1 MQLSTL
7 RYQGYTAR
15 ITNLST
21 IEELQDWVSECN
33 ITLPQ
38 SNLISSME
46 ARFQL
51 EEKKINKGNEVKIEI
66 LDDVGNVLYTLQ
78 GEANIPRRTK
88 SCTGLEV
95 WEYNIKDSYNR
106 LFEKVVSESQT
117 FYDLYLCNIN
127 DKHNS
132 LLHKIASALGFREE
146 ELDFE
151 SVAFEN
157 GNLIRLPFV
166 YLEENS
172 RWIDK
177 LQAFI
182 EATDGILYIKNKKL
196 FFRPRNLSINHS
208 FSFNRT
214 NIITSL
220 EESEKEVLQNGIRL
234 VYDRYEKLDN
244 QVVFNLQKKIITE
257 PNTNQDTEVPT
268 MKINFI
274 TSAVSNPT
282 LTKASGYYFA
292 TEDPNSKVDITLE
305 ENVHYKKM
313 SWKETGAEVK
323 FYNPLPHKLYV
334 DNFEIKGVPL
344 SMYADNEVSVM
355 FPSVLEKRQENF
367 ITASKNKFIQTSEQ
381 AKFLAKKAM
390 RRGVVN
396 HAEYQFK
403 TPFLHQIEV
412 GGVYG
417 LDLEDIHT
425 VIEITNLSINL
436 RPGVFRMDI
445 QGISVKEELGNVKIT
460 SKLSGNPKES
470 YVDLSSVK
478 EDIQSTKSELVEKY
492 DKKLLS
498 LTEKYD
504 EQLVNISDI
513 HKEELSKIT
522 EKLGQLSQGIQDNK
536 VKIYTLK
543 PSYDTLTDLNIG
555 DMYVSDTTVEILIKE
570 GNRYVWKAIKDE
582 DTKKQLESYMQS
594 TNSKLVTISYQFSAP
609 KSPNVGDIWIDTQN
623 DGIWKRWNGS
633 EWEQVDKNVR
643 DTLKKANQDIQKI
656 ESSLETV
663 NNTVNRKILAKAF
676 VQEQEPKS
684 GMKEYDVWYKPST
697 NTYKVYLNWRW
708 NNASEDD
715 IFPALR
721 HYASLEN
728 AKLEIGKKIDKTNE
742 RAGLFLTN
750 NDQTF
755 GSKYGELAEVSLD
768 KQGAIRLKNANNLL
782 EWNVKD
788 PWSTTKMKS
797 KFYMGVTDVDKVPD
811 NVYFKIGDETNGF
824 SIELKEGER
833 AKAKLDGKELSQKFG
848 EVNDKVQQSK
858 EELDRNINNLA
869 QADSEN
875 KRDLEEKLNTAKQEI
890 NAQLVNADGKWTA
903 LQGQYQETVR
913 DVTNFKEQ
921 ATGRLDSYETAL
933 QNGDFVITGRT
944 VFDGNVNIVSKGT
957 NERLEINSGNLSI
970 YRTINGVEKKVTRI
984 GNIQY
989 GSISTDSKGK
999 GVVHFTDMKEPLLVM
1014 PTIKAV
1020 NFGGNMASA
1029 FCYAEYV
1036 SACVYKFFIGGT
1048 RETYET
1054 PKNIKT
1060 VGTVVSY
1067 SNIYQYTI
1075 EGFGFTFPYT
1085 DVYSRNADISTPTYS
1100 HSNGVDSK
1108 YFNSS
1113 EYVDKLFKFLYGYD
1127 YGNSDEDIWEQD
1139 KKRYDIGTT
1148 YIKPTFT
1155 IELKEYVN
1163 GEFNATIFSKE
1174 FTLGFY
1180 KAKFKRY
1187 CINSQDF
1194 THALNIRRNFTNR
1207 TNVRVELVVTFT
1219 EPRMGINGTDFYKSS
1234 KKKGIGSDTYTK
1246 YSYNVSIYREFEL
1259 KRFSQAS
1266 FEGYNIVSSY
1276 TSSKIEDSLGEG
1288 EVSYIAMEID

>member
-7 RYQGYTAR
+7 QYQGDTAR

-21 IEELQDWVSECN
+21 MEELQDWVSECN

-51 EEKKINKGNEVKIEI
+51 EEKKINKGNEIKIEI
-66 LDDVGNVLYTLQ
+66 LDDVGNVLYSLQ

-282 LTKASGYYFA
+282 LTKASGYCFA

-344 SMYADNEVSVM
+344 SMYADNEASVM
-355 FPSVLEKRQENF
+355 YPNVLEKHQENF
-367 ITASKNKFIQTSEQ
+367 ITSSKNKFIQTSEQ

-390 RRGVVN
+390 RREIVN
-396 HAEYQFK
+396 HTEYHFN

-425 VIEITNLSINL
+425 VIEITNISINL

-445 QGISVKEELGNVKIT
+445 QGISVKEEIGSVKIT
-460 SKLSGNPKES
+460 SKLSGNPKEN
-470 YVDLSSVK
+470 YIDLRPV
-478 EDIQSTKSELVEKY
+478 EEELKKQNGEL
-492 DKKLLS
+492 KKLDRDVHSKLHKMNKVPTENVEENDIWLNPDTNEWKKFYNGVWNPISEKEILPSMKMYSS
-498 LTEKYD
+498 LDGNVIKLQGTADKVGAYLLNDGEKFGS
-504 EQLVNISDI
+504 LNG
-513 HKEELSKIT
+513 ELAHVT
-522 EKLGQLSQGIQDNK
+522 FDKLGQFEAENPNNR
-536 VKIYTLK
+536 VA
-543 PSYDTLTDLNIG
+543 LNIK
-555 DMYVSDTTVEILIKE
+555 DPANPSKVNSQILL
-570 GNRYVWKAIKDE
+570 GVTDIKDE
-582 DTKKQLESYMQS
+582 K
-594 TNSKLVTISYQFSAP
+594 
-609 KSPNVGDIWIDTQN
+609 
-623 DGIWKRWNGS
+623 WK
-633 EWEQVDKNVR
+633 
-643 DTLKKANQDIQKI
+643 
-656 ESSLETV
+656 
-663 NNTVNRKILAKAF
+663 
-676 VQEQEPKS
+676 
-684 GMKEYDVWYKPST
+684 DV
-697 NTYKVYLNWRW
+697 
-708 NNASEDD
+708 
-715 IFPALR
+715 IFAL
-721 HYASLEN
+721 
-728 AKLEIGKKIDKTNE
+728 
-742 RAGLFLTN
+742 
-750 NDQTF
+750 
-755 GSKYGELAEVSLD
+755 
-768 KQGAIRLKNANNLL
+768 
-782 EWNVKD
+782 
-788 PWSTTKMKS
+788 
-797 KFYMGVTDVDKVPD
+797 
-811 NVYFKIGDETNGF
+811 GDEASSNHFLFRNG
-824 SIELKEGER
+824 
-833 AKAKLDGKELSQKFG
+833 KLQQMVNGKELSEKLSD
-848 EVNDKVQQSK
+848 VDK
-858 EELDRNINNLA
+858 NINNLA
-869 QADSEN
+869 QADREN

-933 QNGDFVITGRT
+933 QNGNFVITGRT

-984 GNIQY
+984 GNIRY

-1075 EGFGFTFPYT
+1075 DGFGFTFPYT

>member
-492 DKKLLS
+492 D
-498 LTEKYD
+498 

-903 LQGQYQETVR
+903 LQGWYQETVK
-913 DVTNFKEQ
+913 DITSFKTQTSESIDTVQ
-921 ATGRLDSYETAL
+921 GAL
-933 QNGDFVITGRT
+933 QQGNFTVTGNT
-944 VFDGNVNIVSKGT
+944 SFDGAARFVSKGT
-957 NERLEINSGNLSI
+957 NEVITIADGAIDFHRDGKRL
-970 YRTINGVEKKVTRI
+970 TRI
-984 GNIQY
+984 KNIRH
-989 GSISTDSKGK
+989 GTISTDSKGK
-999 GVVHFTDMKEPLLVM
+999 GVVDFEGFQQPMVVIPS
-1014 PTIKAV
+1014 IKSLNA
-1020 NFGGNMASA
+1020 GKNMASF
-1029 FCYAEYV
+1029 FCFAEHIERCKYRFFVGV
-1036 SACVYKFFIGGT
+1036 SNEYWKEATPVKVIGT
-1048 RETYET
+1048 EWSSANTVETT
-1054 PKNIKT
+1054 LL
-1060 VGTVVSY
+1060 G
-1067 SNIYQYTI
+1067 I
-1075 EGFGFTFPYT
+1075 EGFLSNRSWEFPYRK
-1085 DVYSRNADISTPTYS
+1085 VYEEEAKKWENWSISTY
-1100 HSNGVDSK
+1100 
-1108 YFNSS
+1108 NSYKD
-1113 EYVDKLFKFLYGYD
+1113 YV
-1127 YGNSDEDIWEQD
+1127 EQISPPRFVVRAV
-1139 KKRYDIGTT
+1139 RYDNTTRVVLFENSYSVPYTVQPSDTTRNKRIEFTSISLQKTMNVLKHYQVRTNMKYVLELQITKANCDVKIFHRLGTR
-1148 YIKPTFT
+1148 KHNN
-1155 IELKEYVN
+1155 KESYYEYRNCREANFN
-1163 GEFNATIFSKE
+1163 GTIFTLTPSS
-1174 FTLGFY
+1174 FVGLAITASASTSTLG
-1180 KAKFKRY
+1180 
-1187 CINSQDF
+1187 
-1194 THALNIRRNFTNR
+1194 
-1207 TNVRVELVVTFT
+1207 EVT
-1219 EPRMGINGTDFYKSS
+1219 
-1234 KKKGIGSDTYTK
+1234 
-1246 YSYNVSIYREFEL
+1246 
-1259 KRFSQAS
+1259 
-1266 FEGYNIVSSY
+1266 
-1276 TSSKIEDSLGEG
+1276 GEG

>member
-903 LQGQYQETVR
+903 LQGWYQETVK
-913 DVTNFKEQ
+913 DITSFKTQTSESIDTVQ
-921 ATGRLDSYETAL
+921 GAL
-933 QNGDFVITGRT
+933 QQGNFTVTGNT
-944 VFDGNVNIVSKGT
+944 SFDGAARFVSKGT
-957 NERLEINSGNLSI
+957 NEVITIADGAIDFHRDGKRL
-970 YRTINGVEKKVTRI
+970 TRI
-984 GNIQY
+984 KNIRH
-989 GSISTDSKGK
+989 GTISTDSKGK
-999 GVVHFTDMKEPLLVM
+999 GVVDFEGFQQPMVVIPS
-1014 PTIKAV
+1014 IKSLNA
-1020 NFGGNMASA
+1020 GKNMASF
-1029 FCYAEYV
+1029 FCFAEHIERCKYRFFVGV
-1036 SACVYKFFIGGT
+1036 SNEYWKEATPVKVIGT
-1048 RETYET
+1048 EWSSANTVETT
-1054 PKNIKT
+1054 LL
-1060 VGTVVSY
+1060 G
-1067 SNIYQYTI
+1067 I
-1075 EGFGFTFPYT
+1075 EGFLSNRSWEFPYRK
-1085 DVYSRNADISTPTYS
+1085 VYEEEAKKWENWSISTY
-1100 HSNGVDSK
+1100 
-1108 YFNSS
+1108 NSYKD
-1113 EYVDKLFKFLYGYD
+1113 YV
-1127 YGNSDEDIWEQD
+1127 EQISPPRFVVRAV
-1139 KKRYDIGTT
+1139 RYDNTTRVVLFENSYSVPYTVQPSDTTRNKRIEFTSISLQKTMNVLKHYQVRTNMKYVLELQITKANCDVKIFHRLGTR
-1148 YIKPTFT
+1148 KHNN
-1155 IELKEYVN
+1155 KESYYEYRNCREANFN
-1163 GEFNATIFSKE
+1163 GTIFTLTPSS
-1174 FTLGFY
+1174 FVGLAITASASTSTLG
-1180 KAKFKRY
+1180 
-1187 CINSQDF
+1187 
-1194 THALNIRRNFTNR
+1194 
-1207 TNVRVELVVTFT
+1207 EVT
-1219 EPRMGINGTDFYKSS
+1219 
-1234 KKKGIGSDTYTK
+1234 
-1246 YSYNVSIYREFEL
+1246 
-1259 KRFSQAS
+1259 
-1266 FEGYNIVSSY
+1266 
-1276 TSSKIEDSLGEG
+1276 GEG

>member
-903 LQGQYQETVR
+903 LQGWYQETVK
-913 DVTNFKEQ
+913 DITSFKTQTSESIDTVQGDLQQGNFTVTGN
-921 ATGRLDSYETAL
+921 TS
-933 QNGDFVITGRT
+933 
-944 VFDGNVNIVSKGT
+944 FDGAARFVSKGT
-957 NERLEINSGNLSI
+957 NEVITIADGAIDFHRDGKRL
-970 YRTINGVEKKVTRI
+970 TRI
-984 GNIQY
+984 KNIRH
-989 GSISTDSKGK
+989 GTISTDSKGK
-999 GVVHFTDMKEPLLVM
+999 GVVDFEGFQQPMVVIPS
-1014 PTIKAV
+1014 IKSLNA
-1020 NFGGNMASA
+1020 GKNMASF
-1029 FCYAEYV
+1029 FCFAEHIERCKYRFFVGV
-1036 SACVYKFFIGGT
+1036 SNEYWKEATPVKVIGT
-1048 RETYET
+1048 EWSSANTVETT
-1054 PKNIKT
+1054 LL
-1060 VGTVVSY
+1060 G
-1067 SNIYQYTI
+1067 I
-1075 EGFGFTFPYT
+1075 EGFLSNRSWEFPYRK
-1085 DVYSRNADISTPTYS
+1085 VYEEEAKKWENWSISTY
-1100 HSNGVDSK
+1100 
-1108 YFNSS
+1108 NSYKD
-1113 EYVDKLFKFLYGYD
+1113 YV
-1127 YGNSDEDIWEQD
+1127 EQISPPRFVVRAV
-1139 KKRYDIGTT
+1139 RYDNTTRVVLFENSYSVPYTVQPSDTTRNKRIEFTSISLQKTMNVLKHYQVRTNMKYVLELQITKANCDVKIFHRLGTR
-1148 YIKPTFT
+1148 KHNN
-1155 IELKEYVN
+1155 KESYYEYRNCREANFN
-1163 GEFNATIFSKE
+1163 GTIFTLTPSS
-1174 FTLGFY
+1174 FVGLAITASASTSTLG
-1180 KAKFKRY
+1180 
-1187 CINSQDF
+1187 
-1194 THALNIRRNFTNR
+1194 
-1207 TNVRVELVVTFT
+1207 EVT
-1219 EPRMGINGTDFYKSS
+1219 
-1234 KKKGIGSDTYTK
+1234 
-1246 YSYNVSIYREFEL
+1246 
-1259 KRFSQAS
+1259 
-1266 FEGYNIVSSY
+1266 
-1276 TSSKIEDSLGEG
+1276 GEG